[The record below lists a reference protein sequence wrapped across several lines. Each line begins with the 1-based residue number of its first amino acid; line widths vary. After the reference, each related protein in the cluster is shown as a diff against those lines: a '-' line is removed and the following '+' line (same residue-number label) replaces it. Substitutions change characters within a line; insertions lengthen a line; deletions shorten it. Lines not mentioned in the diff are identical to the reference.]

1 MKIDNISA
9 SSSMAYSSPA
19 KNKGNF
25 SEYFTQSI
33 GSKKQS
39 GKLTSN
45 SVDMDALRK
54 KGLVKYAMENRKEKM
69 REELLKQRGLTEE
82 DLAALPPDERA
93 KIEQLISEEIQKRLA
108 AESELSKKNSD
119 SSLLFSFL

>member
-9 SSSMAYSSPA
+9 NSSMAYSSPA
-19 KNKGNF
+19 KNKSNF
-25 SEYFTQSI
+25 SEYFTQSM

-39 GKLTSN
+39 GKSASN
-45 SVDMDALRK
+45 SVDMVALKK
-54 KGLVKYAMENRKEKM
+54 KGLVKYAIENRKEKM

-82 DLAALPPDERA
+82 DLAALPPEQRA

-108 AESELSKKNSD
+108 AESELSKKNND
-119 SSLLFSFL
+119 SSLLFAFL